1 MRKIIEFLL
10 IFLASAQIHAAE
22 PVQIPPQCQSAVGTV
37 ALIDCLRNQQEII
50 SQLHEYYSIT
60 AQIRKLQAE
69 QGAANAPP
77 AAVPS
82 ADHDSDAE
90 MNPGIERANW
100 FDQELEVYAVVG
112 TAVRPDCVRQA
123 RRARIPIAGRRFNP
137 PRQSVESASAGRGTV
152 GCRPR
157 NFSRPIRPIS
167 TSSERKW
174 RVIFQITHCC

>member
-1 MRKIIEFLL
+1 MRKIIESLL

-22 PVQIPPQCQSAVGTV
+22 LVQIPPQCQGAVGTV

-82 ADHDSDAE
+82 ADRDSDPE
-90 MNPGIERANW
+90 MSSSHRAR
-100 FDQELEVYAVVG
+100 EL
-112 TAVRPDCVRQA
+112 VRPAAWKCMQSSALPSGNDCVR
-123 RRARIPIAGRRFNP
+123 P
-137 PRQSVESASAGRGTV
+137 S
-152 GCRPR
+152 
-157 NFSRPIRPIS
+157 
-167 TSSERKW
+167 
-174 RVIFQITHCC
+174 

>member
-1 MRKIIEFLL
+1 MRKIIESLL
-10 IFLASAQIHAAE
+10 IFLASTQIHAAE
-22 PVQIPPQCQSAVGTV
+22 LVQIPPQCQGAVGTV

-82 ADHDSDAE
+82 ADRDSDPE
-90 MNPGIERANW
+90 MSSAIERANW

-112 TAVRPDCVRQA
+112 HAFRPDCVCPSRWAESTDCGKEIQ
-123 RRARIPIAGRRFNP
+123 
-137 PRQSVESASAGRGTV
+137 SASPE
-152 GCRPR
+152 C
-157 NFSRPIRPIS
+157 
-167 TSSERKW
+167 
-174 RVIFQITHCC
+174 

>member
-22 PVQIPPQCQSAVGTV
+22 PVQIPPPCQGAVGTV

-69 QGAANAPP
+69 QGTANDPP
-77 AAVPS
+77 AAITP
-82 ADHDSDAE
+82 ADLDSDAE
-90 MNPGIERANW
+90 MSSAIVRANW

-112 TAVRPDCVRQA
+112 SPSELTAYARLDGRVYRLREGDSVRLA
-123 RRARIPIAGRRFNP
+123 RVLKVHSRGVELSVAGHEI
-137 PRQSVESASAGRGTV
+137 SVGLSGRTQPAAKENG
-152 GCRPR
+152 
-157 NFSRPIRPIS
+157 
-167 TSSERKW
+167 E
-174 RVIFQITHCC
+174 

>member
-22 PVQIPPQCQSAVGTV
+22 PVQIPPPCQGAVGTV

-69 QGAANAPP
+69 QGSANDPP
-77 AAVPS
+77 AAITP
-82 ADHDSDAE
+82 ADLDSDAE
-90 MNPGIERANW
+90 MSSAIVRANW

-112 TAVRPDCVRQA
+112 SPSELTAYARLDGRVYRLREGDSVRLA
-123 RRARIPIAGRRFNP
+123 RVLKVHSRGVELSVAGHEI
-137 PRQSVESASAGRGTV
+137 SVGLSGRTQPAAKENG
-152 GCRPR
+152 
-157 NFSRPIRPIS
+157 
-167 TSSERKW
+167 E
-174 RVIFQITHCC
+174 